1 MTFRFRF
8 ASISELRKRERD
20 EAGAAVGQALEAI
33 AKIDA
38 QREELEN
45 ERQRLRGAAT
55 RELAGQISV
64 DRLLTH
70 GRYEMQLAA
79 QVESLRQTR
88 DQLLA
93 ALAERRQRLVDAEAE
108 VKRFERLEGHD
119 RDAYEREQRR
129 REQRDNDEAA
139 GRIHAAAKRGRVPAL
154 SPAVPASPTSGHDP
168 NSRQPSTRFTSPTE
182 TDRS

>member
-8 ASISELRKRERD
+8 ASLLELRERERD

-38 QREELEN
+38 QHDEIEN
-45 ERQRLRGAAT
+45 ERGRLRDDAT
-55 RELAGQISV
+55 RELAGPISV

-79 QVESLRQTR
+79 QADSLRQTR
-88 DQLLA
+88 QQLLA

-108 VKRFERLEGHD
+108 VKRFERLEEND
-119 RDAYEREQRR
+119 RDEYQRERRR

-139 GRIHAAAKRGRVPAL
+139 GRIHAAANRGRVPTA
-154 SPAVPASPTSGHDP
+154 PFP
-168 NSRQPSTRFTSPTE
+168 SPTE